1 MKNKNTKKLI
11 RNIVCSALL
20 FCITPTSQATLIEYD
35 VQNIVGNTWEYTYT
49 VTNDTLASDIELIDV
64 FFTLG
69 LYENLVPT
77 VTPAG
82 WDPLVFQPDP
92 GLPDDGIYDV
102 LALFV
107 PGIAPGDTL
116 GGFGVQFDFL
126 GIGTPG
132 DQYFDI
138 VDPFTFDSVDSG
150 MTQASSTSPPM
161 PVPEPS
167 ISWLI
172 GVGLLGGYL
181 ARKKASTHDT

>member
-1 MKNKNTKKLI
+1 MKNKITKKFVQ
-11 RNIVCSALL
+11 NIICTVFLYSIPL
-20 FCITPTSQATLIEYD
+20 TSQATLIEYD
-35 VQNIVGNTWEYTYT
+35 VQNFAGNTWEYTYT

-69 LYENLVPT
+69 LYENLAPT

-92 GLPDDGIYDV
+92 AIPADGLYDV

-126 GIGTPG
+126 GTGTPS
-132 DQYFDI
+132 DQFFEI
-138 VDPFTFDSVDSG
+138 VDPFTFAPVDSG
-150 MTQASSTSPPM
+150 STQASSTGPA

-167 ISWLI
+167 TIWLAGI
-172 GVGLLGGYL
+172 GLVGLFG
-181 ARKKASTHDT
+181 ARKISTKT